1 MKFEFNLSISEIVV
15 TYVVMMVVIFI
26 AGFSG
31 HWRLA
36 IVGLPLFLR
45 GLMGWCPIKTLLNS
59 RKEASNVQSME
70 QTSHRAAA

>member
-15 TYVVMMVVIFI
+15 NYVLMMVVIFI

-31 HWRLA
+31 HWGLA

-45 GLMGWCPIKTLLNS
+45 GLMGWCPIKTLLNNQ
-59 RKEASNVQSME
+59 KEASKVKSME
-70 QTSHRAAA
+70 QNSHRAAA